1 MKLLIIGFGTVGQA
15 LAALFDQSRG
25 RLLAAHGLQ
34 PTIVGVVDSKS
45 AVCSHQGI
53 DTRALL
59 EAKRSAGGLASLPGS
74 IPSPAN
80 AAELIAE
87 TDADCLVQAIPS
99 NLSAPAAA
107 VDQLKAAFVSHKH
120 AVTVTKAPLGVAMA
134 ELIGL
139 AAASRVQFRYSGTVG
154 AGTPFLDLASSLAK
168 SDQIE
173 SVEAILNG
181 TTNFILSS
189 MHDRGMTYE
198 QALAEATKLGYA
210 ETDPSNDVD
219 GIDTAVKLVI
229 LANHAMN
236 AGKTFADAKVKGIRS
251 VTAEHVAAAKA
262 SGTAIRLI
270 GRIDRRGLRV
280 APEEVLA
287 NGPLDL
293 PGATN
298 TAVFHTKTCGPVT
311 LRASG
316 AGGPNTATAILR
328 DLVDIW
334 RSTKA

>member
-1 MKLLIIGFGTVGQA
+1 LL
-15 LAALFDQSRG
+15 DQSRE
-25 RLLAAHGLQ
+25 RLVAAHGLK

-45 AVCSHQGI
+45 AVFSHQGI
-53 DTRALL
+53 DTRSLL
-59 EAKRSAGGLASLPGS
+59 EAKRSSRGLASLSGS
-74 IPSPAN
+74 IPSPVN
-80 AAELIAE
+80 AAELITD
-87 TDADCLVQAIPS
+87 TDADCLVQAVPS

-107 VDQLKAAFVSHKH
+107 VDQLKAAFVSQKN
-120 AVTVTKAPLGVAMA
+120 AVTVTKAPLGVAMSD
-134 ELIGL
+134 LIGT

-154 AGTPFLDLASSLAK
+154 AGTPFLDLAASLAK
-168 SDQIE
+168 SDQID

-189 MHDRGMTYE
+189 MHDRGMTYA

-210 ETDPSNDVD
+210 ETDPTNDVD

-236 AGKTFADAKVKGIRS
+236 AGRTFSDVKVQGIRS
-251 VTAEHVAAAKA
+251 VTAAHVAAAKA
-262 SGTAIRLI
+262 AGKAIRLV
-270 GRIDRRGLRV
+270 GRIDARGLRV

-298 TAVFHTKTCGPVT
+298 AAVFNTTTCGPVV
-311 LRASG
+311 LRGSG

-334 RSTKA
+334 RSTKV